1 MRKEKGR
8 FLYFV
13 VYIEHTLHKS
23 LAYIFARISLVPRRG
38 IVMMQTF
45 MDQVEFFHVGEG
57 MLVKMTKYFGL
68 PKRSQDGSC
77 ERPFSLEDAEEADAG
92 PSGGCSPAF

>member
-1 MRKEKGR
+1 
-8 FLYFV
+8 
-13 VYIEHTLHKS
+13 
-23 LAYIFARISLVPRRG
+23 
-38 IVMMQTF
+38 MMQTF

-92 PSGGCSPAF
+92 PSGGSGCTGVGGPRPCDSGPRSVAVQSSKSS